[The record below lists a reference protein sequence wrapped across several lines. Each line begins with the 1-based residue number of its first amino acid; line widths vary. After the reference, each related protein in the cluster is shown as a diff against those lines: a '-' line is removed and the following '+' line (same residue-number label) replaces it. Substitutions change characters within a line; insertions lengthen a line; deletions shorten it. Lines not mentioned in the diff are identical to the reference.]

1 MTKRLTATSVL
12 NIAKKRKKNNSMGM
26 FKPFVKNIIDAYG
39 MEKNDAFVLL
49 AIIRKKD
56 VLQALGIMAKYEG
69 VTTKNE

>member
-12 NIAKKRKKNNSMGM
+12 NIAKKLKKNNSMGM

-69 VTTKNE
+69 VTTKSE